1 VTCAFKHRDVFT
13 YRPQF
18 KVVLVSNHPLNVD
31 VDDDAA
37 WTRVR
42 VVEFPH
48 SHAGAEDYSLK
59 ARMRSPEVLRGV
71 LAWLV
76 AGAGRYYAA
85 GAKGISTPAVVT
97 AVTQDQRD
105 ALDYVQQWLDART
118 VQAPSAITPTGTLW
132 KDYAAWCADNGV
144 TPRGINRFS
153 KSLSKKGLEIA
164 RTNTARVIKGLGL
177 QV

>member
-1 VTCAFKHRDVFT
+1 
-13 YRPQF
+13 
-18 KVVLVSNHPLNVD
+18 
-31 VDDDAA
+31 
-37 WTRVR
+37 
-42 VVEFPH
+42 
-48 SHAGAEDYSLK
+48 
-59 ARMRSPEVLRGV
+59 
-71 LAWLV
+71 
-76 AGAGRYYAA
+76 
-85 GAKGISTPAVVT
+85 VVT